1 MITMDPRWLAQFADK
16 HEEATGPDAFELAVQ
31 RADKMLDFLDRK
43 QREQEACES
52 MMQRLMEAFSGEER
66 APDCADF
73 GQVVLGVCVYMCVFV
88 SVCLCV
94 FACVCVSV
102 CLCLCVSV
110 TFLQVVRPQNIAGA
124 TGDWDGVQ
132 SELELQVFSH
142 VCGAWLSDVCAVD
155 VRCAGA
161 MHEPHSLV
169 LAAARVTCDMLHV

>member
-73 GQVVLGVCVYMCVFV
+73 GQVVLGVCVCVC
-88 SVCLCV
+88 SRAYVCR
-94 FACVCVSV
+94 CVCV
-102 CLCLCVSV
+102 CV
-110 TFLQVVRPQNIAGA
+110 
-124 TGDWDGVQ
+124 
-132 SELELQVFSH
+132 
-142 VCGAWLSDVCAVD
+142 
-155 VRCAGA
+155 
-161 MHEPHSLV
+161 
-169 LAAARVTCDMLHV
+169 